1 MKTFRNLAA
10 TVGVVI
16 LIAVVVVFTRNNW
29 GPMADSAISYVA
41 SVVTGEEVT
50 IELFGADANSTNA
63 DDEATADKWN

>member
-1 MKTFRNLAA
+1 MKSFQKMAA

-29 GPMADSAISYVA
+29 GTMADSAISYVA
-41 SVVTGEEVT
+41 SVVTGEDVD
-50 IELFGADANSTNA
+50 IELFGAGANSTNA